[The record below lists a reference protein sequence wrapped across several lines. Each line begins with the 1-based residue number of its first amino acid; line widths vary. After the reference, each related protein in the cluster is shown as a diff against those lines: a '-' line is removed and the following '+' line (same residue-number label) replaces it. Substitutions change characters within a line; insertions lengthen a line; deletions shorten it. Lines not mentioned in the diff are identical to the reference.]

1 MSNLDLDPMYMEA
14 PREWSLT
21 KKEYKSRRPSMGG
34 DSDPQTPR
42 GYATVSKHTLK
53 K

>member
-21 KKEYKSRRPSMGG
+21 KKEYKSRRLSMGEIL
-34 DSDPQTPR
+34 TPKPR
-42 GYATVSKHTLK
+42 VAMPLSLNIH
-53 K
+53 